1 LSIEFFFIFI
11 SEFLTQTIVVASSM
25 FKQKTTE
32 QLKAASR
39 PTDTGAHAFYNN
51 PKYRAMIYQA
61 LLIFGLGYFFYA
73 IVSNTL
79 ANLQATGVK
88 SGFGFLSNA
97 AGYDVLMT
105 LIPFESTDTY
115 LRVFI
120 VGFLNTLLVS
130 FLGIVFA
137 TMLGF
142 LIGVMY
148 FSKNW
153 LIKKLSIVYVET
165 FRNIPLLLQ
174 ILFWYSAVLATL
186 PGARESLSIGQA
198 VFLNVRGLF
207 IPGLIGQGGSTFVY
221 IVLGL
226 AVVGI
231 FVLRSWAKKRQDTSG
246 QQFPVFNASVA
257 MLIGL
262 PFLAALVTGF
272 PFIIEYPVFKGFGF
286 NGGISVIPELMAL
299 TIALSVYTGA
309 FIAEAVRAGI
319 QAVPH
324 GQTEAARSIGLKEK
338 KIMSLIV
345 VPQAMRVIVPLL
357 NSEYQS
363 LVKNSTLAAAI
374 AYPDLFNV
382 FVGTA
387 LNQTGQAIETIFMA
401 IVVYFAVNMLIS
413 FIMNSFNNNVE
424 LVGR

>member
-1 LSIEFFFIFI
+1 
-11 SEFLTQTIVVASSM
+11 M

-32 QLKAASR
+32 QIKAAAR
-39 PTDTGAHAFYNN
+39 TTGSGSHAFYNN
-51 PKYRAMIYQA
+51 PKYRAVIYQT
-61 LLIFGLGYFFYA
+61 LLIAGLTYFFYT
-73 IVSNTL
+73 IISNTL
-79 ANLQATGVK
+79 GNLEAAGIK
-88 SGFGFLSNA
+88 SGFGFLDNA
-97 AGYDVLMT
+97 AGYDVLMS
-105 LIPFESTDTY
+105 LISFESTDTY

-120 VGFLNTLLVS
+120 VGFLNTILVS
-130 FLGIVFA
+130 IMGIILA
-137 TMLGF
+137 TVLGF
-142 LIGVMY
+142 IFGVMY
-148 FSKNW
+148 FSRNW
-153 LIKKLSIVYVET
+153 LIKKVSVVYVET

-186 PGARESLSIGQA
+186 PGVRDSLSVGEAI
-198 VFLNVRGLF
+198 FLNVRGLF
-207 IPGLIGQGGSTFVY
+207 IPKLVGQGGSTFVY
-221 IVLGL
+221 IVIGI
-226 AVVGI
+226 AVIAI
-231 FVLRSWAKKRQDTSG
+231 FVLRSWAKKRQDATG
-246 QQFPVFNASVA
+246 KQFPVFYAG
-257 MLIGL
+257 LGIFFGL
-262 PFLAALVTGF
+262 PLLAALVTGI
-272 PFIIEYPVFKGFGF
+272 PFVVDYPVLQGFGF
-286 NGGISVIPELMAL
+286 RGGITVIPELMAL

-324 GQTEAARSIGLKEK
+324 GQTEAARSIGLREG
-338 KIMSLIV
+338 KIMSLII

-401 IVVYFAVNMLIS
+401 IIVYFALNMFIS
-413 FIMNSFNNNVE
+413 FVMNRFNNNVE